1 MSLNDVQCA
10 CPGGMMT
17 CSSSELLQLAGYR
30 PEVHNDPYVM
40 SQVAVSLAR
49 EAGFDNIGLP
59 LCMTVEAE
67 ALGAPVDLG
76 SVHVEPSIADYIA
89 ASAREVAGL
98 VAPDPTMAGRMPVV
112 LGAIR
117 SSRVIADGRLVMG
130 GVVGPMSLVTSL
142 MDAATFYRE
151 LGVAPEAAEAAL
163 GLCAQVAETFALA
176 QVDAGA
182 EAILIAEPSGTGDIL
197 GPEWFG
203 RFVAPHLTRI
213 SSSVL
218 AAGAEVI
225 VHMCGDVRPI
235 TGIIRNIPMTAF
247 SFDSRVSVEA
257 VRESWPEATLVGNVS
272 THLLQQASPQLVG
285 STVRGLRQ
293 RGIDIVAPACGISTA
308 TPAANVRAMTAAAHL
323 L

>member
-1 MSLNDVQCA
+1 MSLRDARCV

-17 CSSSELLQLAGYR
+17 CSSSELMRLAGYG
-30 PEVHNDPYVM
+30 PDVHDDPSVM
-40 SQVAVSLAR
+40 AHVAVSLAR

-76 SVHVEPSIADYIA
+76 SADVEPSIARYIA
-89 ASAREVAGL
+89 ASAHEVAAL
-98 VAPDPTMAGRMPVV
+98 EEPDPTKTGRMPVV
-112 LGAIR
+112 LEAIR
-117 SSRVIADGRLVMG
+117 SARDAADGRLVTG

-142 MDAATFYRE
+142 MDAVTFYRE
-151 LGVAPEAAEAAL
+151 LAAMPEAAAAAL
-163 GLCAQVAETFALA
+163 ELCTRVASTFAIA

-203 RFVAPHLTRI
+203 RFVAPHLTRV
-213 SSSVL
+213 SSGVL

-225 VHMCGDVRPI
+225 VHICGDVRPI
-235 TGIIRNIPMTAF
+235 TTIVKGIPMTAF

-257 VRESWPEATLVGNVS
+257 VREAWPEATLMGNVS
-272 THLLQQASPQLVG
+272 THLLQQASPHVVE

-293 RGIDIVAPACGISTA
+293 RGIDVVAPACGISTT
-308 TPAANVRAMTAAAHL
+308 TPAGNVRAMTAAARS
-323 L
+323 